1 MRFMKWK
8 SLLWVLT
15 LFLVGNAF
23 AQNTDGIAAIVNG
36 KVITFSEVK
45 RQVHDA
51 EQSLIDSGLQGGELM
66 NRVKEIRLEALK
78 ALIER
83 ELIIQEFDGKGYFLP
98 DNVVEDQISDI
109 VRTKFDGDRV
119 AFIRTLKAGGKTLD
133 QFKQDQRD
141 SLVVRIM
148 RQKFVSEEVIVSPFK
163 IEEYYF
169 ENATKFA
176 IAEQVR
182 LGMIFFKR
190 TEPME
195 EEGKK
200 KAEDITKKADPQ
212 YDLALEVLLKL
223 DGGDN
228 FAELASSYS
237 QGPASADGGDL
248 GWVTRDTLRKELADV
263 AFKLHPEQT
272 SRIIETDDGFYIL
285 KVFDRKRAGVKPI
298 EEARGEIEGQL
309 LVQERRKTQEQWL
322 NRLRGKA
329 YIKMF

>member
-1 MRFMKWK
+1 MKCK
-8 SLLWVLT
+8 TVGFLLILGLIGATTVL
-15 LFLVGNAF
+15 

-45 RQVHDA
+45 RQVHEA
-51 EQSLIDSGLQGGELM
+51 EQSLVDSGLQGGELM
-66 NRVKEIRLEALK
+66 DRVKELRLEALK

-98 DNVVEDQISDI
+98 DNVVEDQINEI

-133 QFKQDQRD
+133 QFKRDQRD
-141 SLVVRIM
+141 ALVVRIM

-169 ENATKFA
+169 ENAAKFA
-176 IAEQVR
+176 TAEQVR
-182 LGMIFFKR
+182 LAMIFFKR
-190 TEPME
+190 TEAME
-195 EEGKK
+195 DGGK

-223 DGGDN
+223 DGGAN
-228 FAELASSYS
+228 FADLASTYS
-237 QGPASADGGDL
+237 QGPASTDGGDL
-248 GWVTRDTLRKELADV
+248 GWVSRDTLRKELADV
-263 AFKLHPEQT
+263 AFHLNPEQH
-272 SRIIETDDGFYIL
+272 SQVIETDDGFYIL
-285 KVFDRKRAGVKPI
+285 KVYDRKRAGIKSIDEV
-298 EEARGEIEGQL
+298 RGEIESQL
-309 LVQERRKTQEQWL
+309 LVEERRKTQEQWL

>member
-1 MRFMKWK
+1 MKCRGVRFLLIL
-8 SLLWVLT
+8 SLIWSSTV
-15 LFLVGNAF
+15 V

-51 EQSLIDSGLQGGELM
+51 EQSLVDSGLQGGELM
-66 NRVKEIRLEALK
+66 DRVKELRLEALK

-98 DNVVEDQISDI
+98 DNVVEDQINDI

-133 QFKQDQRD
+133 QFKRDQRD
-141 SLVVRIM
+141 ALVVRIM

-163 IEEYYF
+163 IEQYYF

-176 IAEQVR
+176 TAEQVR
-182 LGMIFFKR
+182 LAMIFFKR
-190 TEPME
+190 TEAME
-195 EEGKK
+195 DGEK

-223 DGGDN
+223 DGGAN
-228 FAELASSYS
+228 FAELASTYS
-237 QGPASADGGDL
+237 QGPASTEGGDL
-248 GWVTRDTLRKELADV
+248 GWVSRDTLRKELADI
-263 AFKLHPEQT
+263 AFRLNPEQH
-272 SRIIETDDGFYIL
+272 SRVIETDDGFYIL
-285 KVFDRKRAGVKPI
+285 KIYDRKRAGIKAI
-298 EEARGEIEGQL
+298 EEVRSEIENQL
-309 LVQERRKTQEQWL
+309 LVEERRKTQEQWL